1 MALGP
6 SAAIRA
12 LQLELKNINKEPV
25 EGVVIDVPDEGCLY
39 EWHVGIFG
47 PPGTL
52 YEGGYFKVRFGTIQV
67 TQTYVF
73 LMKKIAHS
81 FTCDVLSVYMR
92 YLIPCFLD

>member
-6 SAAIRA
+6 SAAVRA

-67 TQTYVF
+67 THISEKNF
-73 LMKKIAHS
+73 AHS
-81 FTCDVLSVYMR
+81 FTCDVLSV
-92 YLIPCFLD
+92 D